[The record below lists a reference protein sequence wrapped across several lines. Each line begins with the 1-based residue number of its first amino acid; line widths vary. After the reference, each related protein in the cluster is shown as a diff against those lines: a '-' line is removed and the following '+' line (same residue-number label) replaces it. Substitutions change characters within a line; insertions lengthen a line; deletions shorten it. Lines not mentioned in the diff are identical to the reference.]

1 MSAVRGKARKQQDK
15 RFAFKNPDG
24 TKNELKASVK
34 PLNLKQ
40 TNYLCVIFGNVS
52 QS

>member
-34 PLNLKQ
+34 PPNLKQ
-40 TNYLCVIFGNVS
+40 TNYLRVIFGNVS